1 MGEKASSIMSGNADD
16 DSDDGF
22 DYENA
27 TVEGANGEETAF
39 EGARATQAEVK
50 AAEESNAAGDTVV
63 VTFVFDD
70 GMEAEDQFTQGQEVG
85 HMKMKV
91 AEAKGVGYN
100 NVVLRMDAADGTPM
114 MDPLSLADYP
124 TIKATNTATVH
135 VEITE

>member
-1 MGEKASSIMSGNADD
+1 MSGNADD

-27 TVEGANGEETAF
+27 TVEATSGEETAF

-50 AAEESNAAGDTVV
+50 AAEESNAAGDTVT

-91 AEAKGVGYN
+91 AEAKGAEFSCTSGL
-100 NVVLRMDAADGTPM
+100 VVNWDFIEEA
-114 MDPLSLADYP
+114 
-124 TIKATNTATVH
+124 
-135 VEITE
+135 